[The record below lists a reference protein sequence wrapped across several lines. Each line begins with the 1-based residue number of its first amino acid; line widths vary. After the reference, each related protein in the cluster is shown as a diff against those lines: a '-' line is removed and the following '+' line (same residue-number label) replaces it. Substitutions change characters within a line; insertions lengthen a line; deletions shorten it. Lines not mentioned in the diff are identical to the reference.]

1 MKFVSYAQN
10 YEDVLLWRAFHDVD
24 KGFFIDVGAN
34 APIGDSVT
42 YLFYEHGWRGIN
54 IEPVA
59 QWFEMLAEIRP
70 DDINLNA
77 AIADTAEFL
86 TLYDVPDTG
95 LATADSAMAARYRQ
109 AGREVLEHRVSAVTL
124 DAVCSKYAPA
134 TIHFLKIDVEGA
146 EAAVIRSLDLERF
159 RPQIIL
165 VEATLPNSTE
175 VQCAEWETLLTS
187 KRYDFVYFDGL
198 NRFYVAQEVGH
209 LREVFSTPPNVLDDF
224 MQYREVIHRDTIAR
238 LQQRLATEKTVSMPE
253 QPSDTA
259 VLERMIWSEEAQQA
273 AGTDGLLQVN
283 TGMRLVFQRQER
295 VEQAIWRLVK
305 AQEEQAARD
314 AEQLRQQKADYQRQH
329 LEHEQQYQ
337 QWQQQYQQLQ
347 QQSQQQYQQLQQQ
360 HGQWQQ
366 QAHEQHERLLQEKER
381 IWQELEGVYAGTAW
395 RMTKPLR
402 IAADRGKPLLQK
414 VREGGS
420 AWVRLTP
427 ESRPRRTA
435 HQLKGL
441 AMRVL
446 KKLVRKAKH
455 LADTNPLFAHYVKK
469 VIQRFPGVHK
479 RMARMLL
486 RSHHAADRQ
495 TLSPSQIGSAAT
507 ALYTQLKSNT

>member
-1 MKFVSYAQN
+1 
-10 YEDVLLWRAFHDVD
+10 
-24 KGFFIDVGAN
+24 
-34 APIGDSVT
+34 
-42 YLFYEHGWRGIN
+42 
-54 IEPVA
+54 
-59 QWFEMLAEIRP
+59 
-70 DDINLNA
+70 
-77 AIADTAEFL
+77 
-86 TLYDVPDTG
+86 
-95 LATADSAMAARYRQ
+95 
-109 AGREVLEHRVSAVTL
+109 L
-124 DAVCSKYAPA
+124 DAVCSKYALT

-146 EAAVIRSLDLERF
+146 EAAVIRSFDLERF

-175 VQCAEWETLLTS
+175 VRYAEWEALITG

-224 MQYREVIHRDTIAR
+224 RQYREVMHRDTIAR
-238 LQQRLATEKTVSMPE
+238 LQQRLVTEKTVSMPE
-253 QPSDTA
+253 QTSDTA
-259 VLERMIWSEEAQQA
+259 VLERMIWSEAAQA
-273 AGTDGLLQVN
+273 ADTDGLARVN

-295 VEQAIWRLVK
+295 MEQAIWRLVK
-305 AQEEQAARD
+305 AQEEQSARD
-314 AEQLRQQKADYQRQH
+314 AEQLRQQKADYQQQH
-329 LEHEQQYQ
+329 LAHEQQYQ
-337 QWQQQYQQLQ
+337 QSQQQYQQLQ

-360 HGQWQQ
+360 SQQQSQQLQQQHGQWQK

-395 RMTKPLR
+395 RITKPLR

-441 AMRVL
+441 AVRVL
-446 KKLVRKAKH
+446 KKLMRKAKH
-455 LADTNPLFAHYVKK
+455 LADTNPLFAYYVKK
-469 VIQRFPGVHK
+469 VILRFPGVHK

-495 TLSPSQIGSAAT
+495 TLSPSQIGSAAN
-507 ALYTQLKSNT
+507 ALYNQLKSNT